1 MATSAKA
8 PACVSLPADLPEPAL
23 APIVPAPLPVD
34 ADWLDIIRHAERRY
48 REDDRRQEI
57 ACALFNEIDIDIH
70 GKEAPPEASVLRD
83 AREARWGVTIADV
96 EASSLRFVDALAV
109 GLYGD
114 KAVQSVGFYGMSR
127 VVFAGD
133 CLYVLAGW
141 EDEIPGPS
149 CSGPRDVSP
158 SRRKAMLFRIP
169 IDRVHSLDGGPP
181 R

>member
-1 MATSAKA
+1 MATPKASARA
-8 PACVSLPADLPEPAL
+8 QLRVDLPEPAPM
-23 APIVPAPLPVD
+23 PIVPTPLPVD

-127 VVFAGD
+127 AVFAGD

-141 EDEIPGPS
+141 EDEIPGPR
-149 CSGPRDVSP
+149 CTGCRDDARPR
-158 SRRKAMLFRIP
+158 RRAMLFRLP
-169 IDRVHSLDGGPP
+169 LDRVHTLDGGPTRP
-181 R
+181 

>member
-1 MATSAKA
+1 MATAKA
-8 PACVSLPADLPEPAL
+8 PARAKLLAPLPEPAPE
-23 APIVPAPLPVD
+23 PIVPTPLPVD

-57 ACALFNEIDIDIH
+57 ACTLFNESDID
-70 GKEAPPEASVLRD
+70 GYAKEVSPEAKTLRD

-158 SRRKAMLFRIP
+158 SRRKAMLFCIP
-169 IDRVHSLDGGPP
+169 LDRVHSLDAAEVGP
-181 R
+181 